1 MALKGAIVKP
11 VQSCVISTQN
21 HSFFYIHGA
30 HIEEYKIGG
39 SYQALFLKFKAEE
52 QKIVNF
58 QTFHKT

>member
-21 HSFFYIHGA
+21 HSFLYIHGA
-30 HIEEYKIGG
+30 HFEEYKICG
-39 SYQALFLKFKAEE
+39 SYQALFLKFKAKK
-52 QKIVNF
+52 QKIENF